1 MKQSLIAMAAAML
14 SLAACAQSSAPAA
27 PAKPAAVAPPPKG
40 AASVAGTPVDNARMA
55 LMTLDANLPIER
67 IGDAP
72 LPGFQQAIV
81 AGQVVYVSNDGRYL
95 LQGALFDMQ
104 EKKNLAEQ
112 AMTGL
117 RQELLKEI
125 PRKDRIVFAA
135 PEPKYTVSVF
145 TDAECGYCRKLHSEI
160 AQYNRLGITVEYMAF
175 PRQGPASE
183 GFRLMESVWCA
194 ADRGKALTD
203 AKNGRPVAPR
213 RCTSPVAAQYALGQR
228 MGLQG
233 TPMILTDDGLQ
244 LGGYLPPEQLR
255 AALDKLASEAGKGKP
270 PGA

>member
-27 PAKPAAVAPPPKG
+27 PAKPAAASPPPKG

-183 GFRLMESVWCA
+183 DFRLMESVWCA

-255 AALDKLASEAGKGKP
+255 AALDKRASEAGKGKP